1 MKKIIISALD
11 EQFKKD
17 CKVINLK
24 YEYPGYIGNAK
35 YGVITALTEDKL
47 NQRYAAQLGEYRPYI
62 VLSPAFGEIRA
73 EFVRNEKKHAMRQQR
88 SENLFGYDEKTELLN
103 PECQVQDYLT
113 DIIAKSDEEHEK
125 SLLLDAMSTLTET
138 EKSRI
143 VQHYCFG
150 LSEREIAEQEGKSKN
165 AVHLSLCSGIKKLK
179 EFFKST

>member
-1 MKKIIISALD
+1 MRLEAMKKQAGRPSKENASPLATNYSMGRSD
-11 EQFKKD
+11 VELSEQVGESKD
-17 CKVINLK
+17 QIR
-24 YEYPGYIGNAK
+24 
-35 YGVITALTEDKL
+35 
-47 NQRYAAQLGEYRPYI
+47 RYAAQLGEYRPYI

-179 EFFKST
+179 EFFKTT